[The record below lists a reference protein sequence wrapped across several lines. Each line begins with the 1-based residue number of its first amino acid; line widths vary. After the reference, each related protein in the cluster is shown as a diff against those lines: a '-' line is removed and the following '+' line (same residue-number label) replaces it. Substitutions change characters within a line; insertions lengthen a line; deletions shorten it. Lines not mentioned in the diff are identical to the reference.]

1 MHIFS
6 TLEIAICKKI
16 KTATMP
22 TDWYHIQNID
32 ELDSPALCVFP
43 DRIQRNIDQMLRY
56 VNGEPKRLRPHVK
69 TYKMSE
75 VVHMQMESGIQQF
88 KFATI
93 AEGEMLGAAGAQ
105 SALLA
110 YQPVGPKVQRLLSLI
125 EKFPNTNY
133 TALVDNTA
141 SAKKIASVF
150 AQAGRTLEVYL
161 DIDVGMHRTG
171 LLPDDEALELWQFC
185 EHTVG
190 ILPVGLHVY
199 DGHIRD
205 AEYEVRKAKCDAAF
219 ALAEKLAQQI
229 FKTTE
234 VLPKIVAGGSPTF
247 TVHKDR
253 AHVQCSPGTCLLWDW
268 GYGQQLPEQEFEP
281 AAVLVSRIIS
291 KPEKQL
297 ICTDLGHKSVA
308 AEKPFPRVHF
318 LNLPEAKAV
327 SQSEEHLVLDVGDN
341 SKLQV
346 EDVLYGIP
354 IHICPTVALYER
366 VFVVKNQQ
374 ATDSWQV
381 IARDRHITV

>member
-1 MHIFS
+1 
-6 TLEIAICKKI
+6 
-16 KTATMP
+16 MP
-22 TDWYHIQNID
+22 TPWFHIQNMD
-32 ELDSPALCVFP
+32 TLDSPALCVFP

-56 VNGEPKRLRPHVK
+56 VQGQPDRLRPHVK
-69 TYKMSE
+69 TYKMPE
-75 VVHMQMESGIQQF
+75 IVHMQIESGIRHF

-93 AEGEMLGAAGAQ
+93 AEGEMLGKAGAD

-110 YQPVGPKVQRLLSLI
+110 YQPVGPKVERLLVLTQ
-125 EKFPNTNY
+125 KFSDTQY
-133 TALVDNTA
+133 AALVDNVA
-141 SAKKIASVF
+141 SAKNMATVF
-150 AQAGRTLEVYL
+150 AKAGKTLEVYL

-171 LLPDDEALELWQFC
+171 LLPDEKAVALWQFC
-185 EHTVG
+185 EDAEG
-190 ILPVGLHVY
+190 IMPVGLHVY

-205 AEYEVRKAKCDAAF
+205 KDYQLRKAKCDAAF

-291 KPEKQL
+291 KMEKHL

-318 LNLPEAKAV
+318 LNLPQAEAVA
-327 SQSEEHLVLDVGDN
+327 QSEEHLVLDVGDN
-341 SKLQV
+341 ADWV
-346 EDVLYGIP
+346 VGDVLYGIP
-354 IHICPTVALYER
+354 MHICPTVALYER
-366 VFVVKNQQ
+366 VFVVRDQRVMEN
-374 ATDSWQV
+374 WRV
-381 IARDRHITV
+381 IARDRQITV